1 MDNIICDVTGIDNLQ
16 VGDLA
21 GIITDYYTLD
31 DMGRDAGTISYE
43 ILSRIGKKYA
53 LYTDL
58 YRRVKNRSLSSGFLL
73 ICLFSDFQ
81 VPFCSTAIRFLT
93 IS

>member
-16 VGDLA
+16 VGDLS

-43 ILSRIGKKYA
+43 ILSRIGKI
-53 LYTDL
+53 
-58 YRRVKNRSLSSGFLL
+58 RVIYGL
-73 ICLFSDFQ
+73 IS
-81 VPFCSTAIRFLT
+81 VRKKPEP
-93 IS
+93 

>member
-16 VGDLA
+16 IGDLA

-43 ILSRIGKKYA
+43 ILSRIGKI
-53 LYTDL
+53 
-58 YRRVKNRSLSSGFLL
+58 RVIYGL
-73 ICLFSDFQ
+73 ISARKK
-81 VPFCSTAIRFLT
+81 PEP
-93 IS
+93 